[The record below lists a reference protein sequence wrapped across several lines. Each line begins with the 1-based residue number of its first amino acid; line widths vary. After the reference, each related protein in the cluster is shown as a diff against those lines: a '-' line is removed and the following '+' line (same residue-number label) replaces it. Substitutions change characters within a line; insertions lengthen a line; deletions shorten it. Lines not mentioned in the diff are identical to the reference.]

1 MSFPASL
8 PRGAHDAHR
17 LGGGLPPAQLNEP
30 LHHLQGR
37 STAGFTPSGRPAPG
51 PKHDATATP
60 RQPFTA
66 QLLHTLIALRTIA
79 NKIDAPLRARILIV
93 DDERSFVGVVAMVLG
108 DAGFDFITAY
118 DGETALRRIRDDAP
132 DLVLLDLE
140 LPGVS
145 GDEVARSIVEHAR
158 IPVIVLT
165 GRKEPHDIA
174 RFLDLGVDDYVA
186 KPFARQELLARV
198 RATLRRATRVHGR
211 LSLDGLTVDIAT
223 FEARVHERRLEL
235 TPTEF
240 RLLARL
246 IRGGATSND
255 TLLRAAWPAPHD
267 ELHPDLLRGP
277 IRRLRAKLAAAGS
290 NLRLESVRGVGYRL
304 ASS

>member
-1 MSFPASL
+1 MTA
-8 PRGAHDAHR
+8 
-17 LGGGLPPAQLNEP
+17 PPL
-30 LHHLQGR
+30 R
-37 STAGFTPSGRPAPG
+37 
-51 PKHDATATP
+51 
-60 RQPFTA
+60 
-66 QLLHTLIALRTIA
+66 TLISLGTVAS
-79 NKIDAPLRARILIV
+79 KIDGPRVRARILIV
-93 DDERSFVGVVAMVLG
+93 DDERSFVGVVAMLLS

-140 LPGVS
+140 LPRVS

-158 IPVIVLT
+158 IPVIILT
-165 GRKEPHDIA
+165 GRKDPHDVA

-211 LSLDGLTVDIAT
+211 ASLDGLTVDIAN
-223 FEARVHERRLEL
+223 FEARVHDRRLEL

-246 IRGGATSND
+246 IRGGATSSE
-255 TLLRAAWPAPHD
+255 TLLRAAWPEPHD
-267 ELHPDLLRGP
+267 ELHADLLRGP
-277 IRRLRAKLAAAGS
+277 IRRLRAKLTAAGS
-290 NLRLESVRGVGYRL
+290 NIRLESVRGVGYRL

>member
-1 MSFPASL
+1 L
-8 PRGAHDAHR
+8 
-17 LGGGLPPAQLNEP
+17 
-30 LHHLQGR
+30 
-37 STAGFTPSGRPAPG
+37 G
-51 PKHDATATP
+51 PKNNAAATP

-66 QLLHTLIALRTIA
+66 PQLHTLVAFETVA
-79 NKIDAPLRARILIV
+79 TPVSVPGVRARILIV
-93 DDERSFVGVVAMVLG
+93 DDERSFVGVLAMLLG
-108 DAGFDFITAY
+108 DAGYEFITAY
-118 DGETALRRIRDDAP
+118 DGETALRRVRDDAP

-140 LPGVS
+140 LPRVS
-145 GDEVARSIVEHAR
+145 GDEVARSIVEQAR
-158 IPVIVLT
+158 IPVIILT
-165 GRKEPHDIA
+165 GRKEPNELA

-211 LSLDGLTVDIAT
+211 SSLDGLTVDTAH
-223 FEARVHERRLEL
+223 FEVRVDDRRVAL

-246 IRGGATSND
+246 IRGGAASND
-255 TLLRAAWPAPHD
+255 ALLRAAWPAPHD
-267 ELHPDLLRGP
+267 DLHADLLRGP

-290 NLRLESVRGVGYRL
+290 GLRLENVRGVGYRL